1 MTAKKFVNQS
11 VIVKESDTPTMKKIA
26 KFIVEKRLIFFLVFV
41 GLIIFC
47 AFGIPRVKV
56 EYDISTYLPEGADT
70 KQALKIMDEEF
81 ASFGSATV
89 MIEGITLDDATAL
102 AAELNGIDGVAN
114 VDFDGSSSKN
124 YKNGVALYSI
134 FFDGS
139 SADPVSVAAYERVVK
154 TLKDSGRKYT
164 VPTPL
169 VNNYA
174 DTLASEMV
182 VIIAISAAVIIG
194 VLLFTSKS
202 FAEVLAFP
210 VVFIVAAVLNMGT
223 NYWLG
228 TISFVSNTV
237 CIILQLA
244 LAIDY
249 AIILCHRFTEE
260 KDKTPDPKAALIEAL
275 SKAMP
280 EILSSS
286 LTTISGL
293 VALMFMQLG
302 LGFDLGVVLAK
313 SIVCSILSVFF
324 LMPCLLLWLTKLMD
338 KTRHRNFVPKVTAIG
353 KGVIKAR
360 YVLLGVFVALFAV
373 CAYLSQTVTYCYSTD
388 SIDTSRPTA
397 QMTAQN
403 KQSEIFGYTNTFVI
417 LVPKDVDFEVQRAI
431 VAEVNKEELIDS
443 ALGWA
448 AIGLPSKTEEGKL
461 YYLTDTITA
470 ADLSDAT
477 GLPTEQTSLLF
488 TMYALNHGGFGGV
501 GVAEY
506 SVVAADLFEYAFSNE
521 TIMSMAG
528 DLAAYKDTLE
538 FGKSQLIGTNH
549 YRLVFN
555 INAPVEGK
563 QTFELI
569 ERLTP
574 AVKRID
580 PHAIFAG
587 SSMSAYDLNGSFKHD
602 NLLISLLTVA
612 FIFLIL
618 AVTFKS
624 YGFPIALVAVIQ
636 GAIFINFSIPVIL
649 GNNVFFFV
657 YLIASAIQMGATID
671 YAILMTNRFRQLKE
685 KLSPRDAAANAI
697 SEAFPTI
704 MTSGTIMTVAAFL
717 VGFLTSDPLI
727 SSMGMTL
734 GLGTLISILCVLF
747 VLPALLYVLWPLL
760 EKTVLKRKLKAKDI
774 KMPNPSDRISK
785 GKY

>member
-1 MTAKKFVNQS
+1 
-11 VIVKESDTPTMKKIA
+11 MKKIA
-26 KFIVEKRLIFFLVFV
+26 KFIVEKRLIFFLIFV
-41 GLIIFC
+41 GLIIYC
-47 AFGIPRVKV
+47 AFGIPKVKV
-56 EYDISTYLPEGADT
+56 EYDISTYLPEGTDT

-89 MIEGITLDDATAL
+89 MIDGIELDAATAL
-102 AAELNGIDGVAN
+102 AAEINGIDGVSS
-114 VDFDGSSSKN
+114 VSFDGNSPKN

-139 SADPVSVAAYERVVK
+139 SADPKAIAAYDSVVK
-154 TLKDSGRKYT
+154 TIKTSGYKYT

-169 VNNYA
+169 VNSYA
-174 DTLASEMV
+174 ETLASEMV
-182 VIIAISAAVIIG
+182 IIIAIAAAVIIG

-260 KDKTPDPKAALIEAL
+260 KDKNPTDPKAALIEAL
-275 SKAMP
+275 AKAIP
-280 EILSSS
+280 EISSSS

-302 LGFDLGVVLAK
+302 LGFDLGMVLAK

-338 KTRHRNFVPKVTAIG
+338 KTRHRNFVPKVTVIG

-360 YVLLGVFVALFAV
+360 YVLLSVFVALFGV

-403 KQSEIFGYTNTFVI
+403 KASEIFGYSNTFVI
-417 LVPKDVDFEVQRAI
+417 LVPKGADFDTQRHI
-431 VAEVNKEELIDS
+431 VAAVSGEELIDS

-448 AIGLPSKTEEGKL
+448 AIGLPSKTEADKV
-461 YYLTDTITA
+461 YYITDEITATDLTDI
-470 ADLSDAT
+470 T

-501 GVAEY
+501 GISEYNVA
-506 SVVAADLFEYAFSNE
+506 AADLFEYAFSNE
-521 TIMSMAG
+521 TIMGMAG
-528 DLAAYKDTLE
+528 ELAAYKDTLE
-538 FGKSQLIGTNH
+538 FGKSQLIGAHH

-574 AVKRID
+574 AVKKID
-580 PHAIFAG
+580 SHAIFAG

-618 AVTFKS
+618 AVTFMS
-624 YGFPIALVAVIQ
+624 WGFPIALVAVIQ
-636 GAIFINFSIPVIL
+636 GAIFINFSIPVIM

-685 KLSPRDAAANAI
+685 RHCRRDAAINAI

-704 MTSGTIMTVAAFL
+704 MTSGTIMTVASFL

-760 EKTVLKRKLKAKDI
+760 EKTVIKLKRKLKAKDI
-774 KMPNPSDRISK
+774 KMPNPSERISK
-785 GKY
+785 N